1 MKSSHF
7 LYISDIC
14 RTTSVSAVDDQTPDC
29 YIAVH
34 SNDTPSTQGPMA
46 AIASYRQVS
55 MGSATCTSRRY
66 WKSPDHSDCWI
77 V

>member
-46 AIASYRQVS
+46 AIDKLSS
-55 MGSATCTSRRY
+55 S
-66 WKSPDHSDCWI
+66 
-77 V
+77 